1 MRWYL
6 KTDSHQ
12 SLWLTSHA
20 VPFCLKNQFN
30 SSMSSTK
37 ITSWC
42 ARHHANCKHLLSL
55 STCPIGIS
63 LRSHSLCMCFF
74 FPFNDF
80 SMQKPFDR
88 ITFPCLHSLFDA
100 ENRKTVFMTL
110 FGKSCPFFICYG
122 WSPLNEGRRKTNP
135 IFGYALLSINSRT
148 RLFMTIEW
156 NGEKKAN
163 IYKIKSNWTY
173 RQHTP
178 LQHAFHQYV
187 PSMSFLSC
195 VVFERTCKI
204 YDSRLR
210 RVIGE
215 KNRRV
220 RFCK

>member
-1 MRWYL
+1 MVNITCRAILSEKSIQFVHVFDENYFL
-6 KTDSHQ
+6 MCTSSCKLQTSSLTIHMSHWHFIA
-12 SLWLTSHA
+12 LA
-20 VPFCLKNQFN
+20 FVVYV
-30 SSMSSTK
+30 
-37 ITSWC
+37 
-42 ARHHANCKHLLSL
+42 
-55 STCPIGIS
+55 
-63 LRSHSLCMCFF
+63 FF

-187 PSMSFLSC
+187 PSMSLLSC